1 MVYIL
6 LAPGFEEV
14 EALVP
19 ADLLR
24 RAGIETALVSL
35 DGAPV
40 PGSHS
45 ITVTA
50 DITLDEVDLDKINIG
65 CVVRLLDK
73 ADMVV
78 LPGGG
83 PGYKNLGKDPRV
95 EELVRKAVKRDL
107 WVAAIC
113 AAPTLL
119 GKWGLLEG
127 KQAVCYPGMEEGLV
141 GAVPP
146 KLGNVARD
154 GRIITGRAAGDAYDF
169 AAELIEVL
177 LDRAAADRVLEAICY

>member
-6 LAPGFEEV
+6 LAPGFEEA

-24 RAGIETALVSL
+24 RANIETALVSIQG
-35 DGAPV
+35 DTV
-40 PGSHS
+40 TGSHG

-50 DITLDEVDLDKINIG
+50 DALLEKIDLS
-65 CVVRLLDK
+65 K
-73 ADMVV
+73 AEMIV

-83 PGYKNLGKDPRV
+83 TGVKNLGAEPAV
-95 EELVRKAVKRDL
+95 ERLVRQAADQNI

-119 GKWGLLEG
+119 ARAGVLPK
-127 KQAVCYPGMEEGLV
+127 AVHCVCYPGLEGELSQA
-141 GAVPP
+141 GAVPMMDHSTVTEGE
-146 KLGNVARD
+146 L
-154 GRIITGRAAGDAYDF
+154 ITGRGPGSAFDF
-169 AAELIEVL
+169 GLALVEVL
-177 LDRAAADRVLEAICY
+177 AGAGAAAQVRAGLQYAL

>member
-1 MVYIL
+1 MLYIL

-14 EALVP
+14 EALAP

-50 DITLDEVDLDKINIG
+50 DITLDEVD
-65 CVVRLLDK
+65 LDK

>member
-14 EALVP
+14 EALAP

-50 DITLDEVDLDKINIG
+50 DITLDEVD
-65 CVVRLLDK
+65 LDK

-113 AAPTLL
+113 AAPSWASGACWRGSRPSATPAWRRAWWAPFRPSWATWRGMAGSSLA
-119 GKWGLLEG
+119 GP
-127 KQAVCYPGMEEGLV
+127 PGTPTTSL
-141 GAVPP
+141 
-146 KLGNVARD
+146 RS
-154 GRIITGRAAGDAYDF
+154 
-169 AAELIEVL
+169 
-177 LDRAAADRVLEAICY
+177 

>member
-6 LAPGFEEV
+6 LAPGFEEA

-24 RAGIETALVSL
+24 RANIETALVSIQG
-35 DGAPV
+35 DTV
-40 PGSHS
+40 TGSHG

-50 DITLDEVDLDKINIG
+50 DTLLEKIDLS
-65 CVVRLLDK
+65 K
-73 ADMVV
+73 AEMIV

-83 PGYKNLGKDPRV
+83 TGVKNLGAEPAV
-95 EELVRKAVKRDL
+95 ERLVRQAADQNI

-119 GKWGLLEG
+119 GRWGLLEG
-127 KQAVCYPGMEEGLV
+127 RKAICYPGLEEQLT
-141 GAVPP
+141 GAQVQTGPGEI
-146 KLGNVARD
+146 KD
-154 GRIITGRAAGDAYDF
+154 GKIITGRAAGSAFDF
-169 AAELIEVL
+169 GAELIEAL
-177 LDRAAADRVLEAICY
+177 LDRAAADKVLEAICY

>member
-1 MVYIL
+1 M
-6 LAPGFEEV
+6 APGFEEV
-14 EALVP
+14 EALAP

-50 DITLDEVDLDKINIG
+50 DITLDEVD
-65 CVVRLLDK
+65 LDK

>member
-6 LAPGFEEV
+6 LAPGFEEA

-24 RAGIETALVSL
+24 RADIETELVSVT
-35 DGAPV
+35 GAPV
-40 PGSHS
+40 PGSHG

-50 DITLDEVDLDKINIG
+50 DIALDGLNLSG
-65 CVVRLLDK
+65 

-83 PGYKNLGKDPRV
+83 LGYRNLGKDPRV
-95 EELVRKAVKRDL
+95 ERLVREAAEKGL

-119 GKWGLLEG
+119 GKWGLLAG
-127 KQAVCYPGMEEGLV
+127 KQAVCYPGMEDGLTQAQPRPDSGV
-141 GAVPP
+141 V
-146 KLGNVARD
+146 VD
-154 GRIITGRAAGDAYDF
+154 GRVITGRAAGSAFDF
-169 AAELIEVL
+169 GLALVEALAGREKAEEVR
-177 LDRAAADRVLEAICY
+177 RAVVY

>member
-14 EALVP
+14 EALAP

-50 DITLDEVDLDKINIG
+50 DITLDEVD
-65 CVVRLLDK
+65 LDK

-169 AAELIEVL
+169 AAELIEAL

>member
-6 LAPGFEEV
+6 LAPGFEEA

-24 RAGIETALVSL
+24 RAGIATALVSL
-35 DGAPV
+35 DGETV
-40 PGSHS
+40 TGSHH

-50 DITLDEVDLDKINIG
+50 DAALDGLDLS
-65 CVVRLLDK
+65 K
-73 ADMVV
+73 AEMLV
-78 LPGGG
+78 LPGGS
-83 PGYKNLGKDPRV
+83 PGYQNLGADPQV
-95 EELVRKAVKRDL
+95 EALVREAVRRDI

-119 GKWGLLEG
+119 GRWGLLEG
-127 KQAVCYPGMEEGLV
+127 RKATCYPGMEEGLV
-141 GAVPP
+141 GAVPAEP
-146 KLGNVARD
+146 GDVARD
-154 GRIITGRAAGDAYDF
+154 GRIITGRAAGNAYDF

-177 LDRAAADRVLEAICY
+177 LDRAAADKVLESICY

>member
-6 LAPGFEEV
+6 LAPGFEEA

-24 RAGIETALVSL
+24 RANIETALVSIQG
-35 DGAPV
+35 DTV
-40 PGSHS
+40 TGSHG

-50 DITLDEVDLDKINIG
+50 DALLEKIDLS
-65 CVVRLLDK
+65 K
-73 ADMVV
+73 AEMIV

-83 PGYKNLGKDPRV
+83 TGVKNLGAEPAV
-95 EELVRKAVKRDL
+95 ERLVRQAADQNI

-119 GKWGLLEG
+119 GKWGLLTG
-127 KQAVCYPGMEEGLV
+127 KDAVCYPGMEEGLT
-141 GAVPP
+141 GAQ
-146 KLGNVARD
+146 ARMDQRFVTD
-154 GRIITGRAAGDAYDF
+154 GKIITGRAAGSAFDF
-169 AAELIEVL
+169 GLALV
-177 LDRAAADRVLEAICY
+177 EALVGRDEAGKVRHDIYY

>member
-1 MVYIL
+1 MVYVL
-6 LAPGFEEV
+6 LAPGFEEA

-19 ADLLR
+19 VDLLR
-24 RAGIETALVSL
+24 RAEIETKTVTIT
-35 DGAPV
+35 GMPV
-40 PGSHS
+40 PGSHGV
-45 ITVTA
+45 TVTA
-50 DITLDEVDLDKINIG
+50 DLTLDQADLSQ
-65 CVVRLLDK
+65 

-83 PGYKNLGKDPRV
+83 LGYQNLGKEPRV
-95 EELVRKAVKRDL
+95 EALVREAAGKGV

-119 GKWGLLEG
+119 GRWGLLNG

>member
-6 LAPGFEEV
+6 LAPGFEEA

-24 RAGIETALVSL
+24 RANIETALVSIQG
-35 DGAPV
+35 DTV
-40 PGSHS
+40 TGSHG

-50 DITLDEVDLDKINIG
+50 DTLLEKIDLS
-65 CVVRLLDK
+65 K
-73 ADMVV
+73 AEMIV

-83 PGYKNLGKDPRV
+83 TGVKNLGTEPAV
-95 EELVRKAVKRDL
+95 ERLVRQAADQNI

-119 GKWGLLEG
+119 GRWGLLEG
-127 KQAVCYPGMEEGLV
+127 RKAICYPGLEEQLT
-141 GAVPP
+141 GAQVQTAPGEI
-146 KLGNVARD
+146 KD
-154 GRIITGRAAGDAYDF
+154 GKIITGRAAGSAFDF
-169 AAELIEVL
+169 GAELIEAL
-177 LDRAAADRVLEAICY
+177 LDRAVADKVLEAICY

>member
-1 MVYIL
+1 M
-6 LAPGFEEV
+6 APGFEEV
-14 EALVP
+14 EALAP

-50 DITLDEVDLDKINIG
+50 DITLDEVD
-65 CVVRLLDK
+65 LDK

-177 LDRAAADRVLEAICY
+177 LDRAAADRVLEAI